1 MRRLPQQHPNPHVH
15 REHDR
20 RTFTRQAALLAA
32 CALLAAGFI
41 FAARQKIAAV
51 QYGYRSEE
59 LRRERERL
67 VEEQQKLL
75 VEIGERSAPERL
87 DRAAR
92 ELGLQ
97 PARASQ
103 VSAGA
108 RRAADEVGDV
118 PPSPVDEKPVDKKKD
133 GLRESSAKPDAAK
146 TKETSAGREVTR
158 GERTRQAR

>member
-1 MRRLPQQHPNPHVH
+1 MRRLPQQHANPHVR
-15 REHDR
+15 REPDR

-67 VEEQQKLL
+67 LEEQQRLL

-97 PARASQ
+97 PARAAQ
-103 VSAGA
+103 VSAA
-108 RRAADEVGDV
+108 SRRASDDVGDV
-118 PPSPVDEKPVDKKKD
+118 PASALGKSTLDKKEA
-133 GLRESSAKPDAAK
+133 GRESSARPGAARSK
-146 TKETSAGREVTR
+146 DSPSGVGEKR
-158 GERTRQAR
+158 GERTRQTR